1 MSKTEAAK
9 YSLNYFNKQGKAEL
23 IKLVSFRF
31 FSLILLNKEYQRL
44 ILYSL
49 QIFAVSNVK
58 FEDKYIENL
67 TDSGS

>member
-49 QIFAVSNVK
+49 
-58 FEDKYIENL
+58 
-67 TDSGS
+67 